1 MEGIL
6 VSLLPIRS
14 QRQQATYKSSVVLFK
29 NMLSE
34 MLWVF
39 QKNWFIK
46 KIVNSQKIKSVK
58 NFIIKKSATKTFQ
71 ICISIVYDRFIL
83 ELSISISIST
93 ALLLWDNVKCGLLS
107 KHLFQ
112 RKRQYDG
119 WRNFTVTTNF

>member
-6 VSLLPIRS
+6 MSLLPIRS
-14 QRQQATYKSSVVLFK
+14 QRQQTIYKSSVVLFK

-39 QKNWFIK
+39 QKNSFVK

-58 NFIIKKSATKTFQ
+58 NLIIKKSATKTFQ
-71 ICISIVYDRFIL
+71 ICIIMVYDSFIL

-93 ALLLWDNVKCGLLS
+93 ALLLWDNVKYGLLS

-119 WRNFTVTTNF
+119 WKNFTVTTNF

>member
-1 MEGIL
+1 M
-6 VSLLPIRS
+6 SLLPIRS
-14 QRQQATYKSSVVLFK
+14 QRQQTIYKSSVVLFK

-39 QKNWFIK
+39 QKNSFIK

-71 ICISIVYDRFIL
+71 ICIIIVYDSFIL

-93 ALLLWDNVKCGLLS
+93 ALLFCYCGDNVKYGLLS

-119 WRNFTVTTNF
+119 WKNFTVTTNF